1 MEPTAQSSSSSSSQ
15 TQQEVEQQQQVVKN
29 TNTNNQQQQQ
39 QVQQQ
44 QQEAP
49 KSRGYQRMFKRLLHN
64 RNSQPKAM
72 VQERIIASYKVYG
85 WLIHYDPAYESTAFR
100 REVLVAIDEIFE
112 IVLAILDMMK
122 CSNNL
127 LIPIIIYADKFV
139 YRSGIKHNQLFN
151 LLLTSTVVSLKF
163 WSESTQVNN
172 AIVAEIFDFSLKDMN
187 LMERRF
193 LTGVDYNLFLNNNQV
208 TNYLLQLYDNQQTF
222 FSYFKHPIENPP
234 QIVRKPFEL
243 VQFQQ
248 TMIQQQQIAQLQM
261 MQKQQLEQIELQK
274 KQINEIQKVQ
284 HYNIVNVPAT
294 SSTTTIECSPS
305 SANSTPCSSRTPSPP
320 SYHPYQNNSINHYK
334 LNKKHITNTR
344 YQQSQPQNIKLQQ
357 QHSQKPTTTSSD
369 EIYHQQNGSNFHVVT
384 VGQMVSPMC

>member
-1 MEPTAQSSSSSSSQ
+1 MEPTAQSKSSSSSSSSQ
-15 TQQEVEQQQQVVKN
+15 QEIE
-29 TNTNNQQQQQ
+29 QQQQQ
-39 QVQQQ
+39 QIVNNNTNTQQVQ
-44 QQEAP
+44 EPP

-100 REVLVAIDEIFE
+100 KEVLVAIDEIFE

-193 LTGVDYNLFLNNNQV
+193 LTGVDYNLFLNSNQV

-234 QIVRKPFEL
+234 QIVRKPFDL
-243 VQFQQ
+243 VQYQQ
-248 TMIQQQQIAQLQM
+248 AMIQQQQIAQLQM
-261 MQKQQLEQIELQK
+261 MQKQQLEQIELK
-274 KQINEIQKVQ
+274 HIIEIQKAQ
-284 HYNIVNVPAT
+284 SFSNNYNNNNNNNNITT
-294 SSTTTIECSPS
+294 SNHSPS
-305 SANSTPCSSRTPSPP
+305 SANSTPCSSTTPSPP
-320 SYHPYQNNSINHYK
+320 SYHPYGNNSTNHYK
-334 LNKKHITNTR
+334 LNKKHITNQR
-344 YQQSQPQNIKLQQ
+344 YQTQQ
-357 QHSQKPTTTSSD
+357 QQIQQQKQQIQQQQQQQQKPTTD
-369 EIYHQQNGSNFHVVT
+369 ESIYHQQNGSNSYHVVT